1 MVVKSHDPSGNTG
14 LPLKHKLVRNTT
26 LSCTWK
32 SETSTAFPNGVE
44 FSYTIAHF
52 FSGILI

>member
-1 MVVKSHDPSGNTG
+1 MVAKSHGPSGNTG
-14 LPLKHKLVRNTT
+14 LPLKHQLVRNTT